1 MTTPS
6 EPNPRPEDNLVS
18 RRDFIRSGVATGAGL
33 MMANAIPAYAQNS
46 KTRGDVLNVGIIGT
60 GAQGRVL
67 IDAALGIPNI
77 RFKAVCDIW
86 QYSRRY
92 GERYLGKNGHTVNA
106 YTDYQD
112 MLAKERDLDA
122 VFVATPDFVHAEH
135 AIACMEAGH
144 HVYCEKL
151 MSNTAASARRM
162 VQTSRDTGKLLQI
175 GHQRRSNPR
184 YQHAIDKLKNEAR
197 LFGRLTNINAQWN
210 RAVSEDLG
218 WPEKYTMDQATLDR
232 YGYANMHEYRN
243 WRWYR
248 KYGGG
253 PISDLGAHQ
262 IDVFNWFLDANPSSV
277 MAGGGIDT
285 YLEHEWYDNVM
296 AIYEYPTD
304 EGMVRAFYQVLTTT
318 SAGGG
323 YFEYFMGTE
332 GSLKISENPKIT
344 AAYREAHAPEWD
356 EWVKKGY
363 IAQGGGSA
371 DEAKPWEKKRSVT
384 VDVRETAQLSAWKIP
399 VELNKAIHQPH
410 IENFVDA
417 IRQGTPLN
425 CPGEQGYASCVT
437 VLKVNEAVAAE
448 CKLDFDSDSFTV

>member
-6 EPNPRPEDNLVS
+6 EGKHPPVDSTVS
-18 RRDFIRSGVATGAGL
+18 RRDFIRSGVAAGAGL
-33 MMANAIPAYAQNS
+33 MMTAPAFAQN
-46 KTRGDVLNVGIIGT
+46 KKAKGDDLNVAIIGT

-67 IDAALGIPNI
+67 IDASLAIPGIHY
-77 RFKAVCDIW
+77 KAVCDIW
-86 QYSRRY
+86 DYSRRY
-92 GERYLGKNGHTVNA
+92 GERYLGKNGHKVNA
-106 YTDYQD
+106 YADYRD
-112 MLAKERDLDA
+112 MLAREPDLDA
-122 VFVATPDFVHAEH
+122 VIVATPDFVHAEH

-151 MSNTAASARRM
+151 MSNTARAARQM
-162 VQTSRDTGKLLQI
+162 VETSRETGKLLQI

-184 YQHAIDKLKNEAR
+184 YQHALNKLIGEAQ
-197 LFGRLTNINAQWN
+197 LFGRITNVNAQWN
-210 RAVSEDLG
+210 RAVTEDLG

-277 MAGGGIDT
+277 MAGGGID
-285 YLEHEWYDNVM
+285 YYENHEWYDNVM
-296 AIYEYPTD
+296 AIYEFPTD
-304 EGMVRAFYQVLTTT
+304 RGMVRAFYQVLTTT

-323 YFEYFMGTE
+323 YYEYFMGTE
-332 GSLKISENPKIT
+332 GSLKMSENPKIT
-344 AAYREAHAPEWD
+344 AAYQEAHAPEWD
-356 EWVKKGY
+356 EWVKQGY
-363 IAQGGGSA
+363 ITRSGDEDGG
-371 DEAKPWEKKRSVT
+371 AKPWEKKRST
-384 VDVRETAQLSAWKIP
+384 VVDARETAQLSAWKIP

-410 IENFVDA
+410 LENFFDA
-417 IRQGTPLN
+417 IRHDIPLN

-448 CKLDFDSDSFTV
+448 RKLNFKPEDFTV

>member
-6 EPNPRPEDNLVS
+6 DTEPLPGGSRVS
-18 RRDFIRSGVATGAGL
+18 RRDFIRSGVAAGAGL
-33 MMANAIPAYAQNS
+33 MMANPVPTYAQNT
-46 KTRGDVLNVGIIGT
+46 KTKGDTLNVGIIGT

-67 IDAALGIPNI
+67 IDAALRIPNI
-77 RFKAVCDIW
+77 KFKAVCDIW
-86 QYSRRY
+86 DYSRRY
-92 GERYLGKNGHTVNA
+92 GERYLGKNGHKVNA

-122 VFVATPDFVHAEH
+122 IFVATPDFVHAEH
-135 AIACMEAGH
+135 AIACMGAGH

-151 MSNTAASARRM
+151 MSNTADGARRM
-162 VQTSRDTGKLLQI
+162 VQASRETGKLLQI

-184 YQHAIDKLKNEAR
+184 YQHALHKLKNEAR
-197 LFGRLTNINAQWN
+197 LFGRMTNINAQWN

-243 WRWYR
+243 WRWFR

-262 IDVFNWFLDANPSSV
+262 IDVFNWFLGANPSSV
-277 MAGGGIDT
+277 MAGGGVDYYT
-285 YLEHEWYDNVM
+285 EHEWYDNVM
-296 AIYEYPTD
+296 AIYEFPTD

-356 EWVKKGY
+356 DWVAKGF
-363 IAQGGGSA
+363 ITPGGGSA
-371 DEAKPWEKKRSVT
+371 DDPKPWEKKRSVT

-399 VELNKAIHQPH
+399 IELNKAIHQPH
-410 IENFVDA
+410 IENFVEA
-417 IRQGTPLN
+417 IRLGTPLN

-448 CKLDFDSDSFTV
+448 RKLDFEPDAFTV

>member
-6 EPNPRPEDNLVS
+6 EPNPRPDDNLVS
-18 RRDFIRSGVATGAGL
+18 RRDFIRSGVVTGAGL
-33 MMANAIPAYAQNS
+33 MMANSIPAYAQNS
-46 KTRGDVLNVGIIGT
+46 KSKGDVLNVGIIGT

-67 IDAALGIPNI
+67 IDAALGIPDI

-106 YTDYQD
+106 YINYQD
-112 MLAKERDLDA
+112 MLAKEQDLDA

-151 MSNTAASARRM
+151 MSNTAGGARRM
-162 VQTSRDTGKLLQI
+162 VQTSRETGKLLQI

-184 YQHAIDKLKNEAR
+184 YQHALNKLQKEAR

-210 RAVSEDLG
+210 RAISEDLG

-262 IDVFNWFLDANPSSV
+262 IDVFNWFLGTNPSSV

-332 GSLKISENPKIT
+332 GSLKISENPKIS

-356 EWVKKGY
+356 EWVEKGY

-371 DEAKPWEKKRSVT
+371 DEPKPWEKKRSVT